1 MVGFGKSCSAIKLE
15 EQVKEIQL
23 ACSNNYKDM
32 AKDAFR
38 EYKVLLEH
46 ELVHGDLKEKE
57 RPFFQQLA
65 AEYEEVF
72 KTYHH

>member
-1 MVGFGKSCSAIKLE
+1 MFGFGKSSSAKRLE
-15 EQVKEIQL
+15 EQAGKIQL

-38 EYKVLLEH
+38 EYKEMFQRELEQ
-46 ELVHGDLKEKE
+46 GDLKEKE
-57 RPFFQQLA
+57 RPYFQQIVSK
-65 AEYEEVF
+65 YEEVF

>member
-1 MVGFGKSCSAIKLE
+1 MFGFGKSSSAKKLE
-15 EQVKEIQL
+15 QQVKNIQL

-32 AKDAFR
+32 AKEAFR

-46 ELVHGDLKEKE
+46 ELVYGDLKEKE
-57 RPFFQQLA
+57 RPFFQQVA
-65 AEYEEVF
+65 VEYEEVF